1 MIINIIKI
9 KTNII
14 IIMITIYK
22 GGYNDYD
29 YDYGKSYKKKSYY
42 KGGYK

>member
-1 MIINIIKI
+1 MINIMIIN
-9 KTNII
+9 N
-14 IIMITIYK
+14 
-22 GGYNDYD
+22 NDYD